1 MSVEEIGCC
10 GAYCGTC
17 IAYKNPC
24 LGCKIGYS
32 NGERNLKKAKCKM
45 KVCCVSKEY
54 NSCAECNEY
63 ETCHVLNEFYNKNG
77 YKYSK
82 YKQASQFIKKNGNDK
97 FIEVAEKWKCAFGKY
112 DK

>member
-1 MSVEEIGCC
+1 
-10 GAYCGTC
+10 
-17 IAYKNPC
+17 
-24 LGCKIGYS
+24 
-32 NGERNLKKAKCKM
+32 M